1 MSEALRI
8 PRLEEIEAARR
19 ALGERVR
26 TTPVWE
32 WRGSDKDA
40 ALGATTAVTLKLE
53 LFQYTGTF
61 KPRGALT
68 NMLALDAAARARG
81 VTAFSAGNH
90 ALAVAYAARILG
102 TSAKVVMP
110 AHANALRQERCRA
123 YGAEVVLKPDI
134 HAVVAEVERI
144 EREEGRVFVHPFE
157 GYHTALGTATL
168 GLEWC
173 RQAPYLEA
181 VVVPI
186 GGGGLAAGVATAV
199 KQMLPDCEV
208 WGVEPTGADSMRR
221 SFEAGRP
228 VALERVDTIAD
239 SLAAPRAEPYSFAL
253 CRRHVDGL
261 VQVGDDELRA
271 AMRLLFTDMKL
282 GVEPAGAAATAALA
296 GPLRERLAGKRVGVL
311 ACGSN
316 IDVASFAALLA
327 QPAQAQ

>member
-1 MSEALRI
+1 MSAGAHV
-8 PRLEEIEAARR
+8 PRLEEIEAARE
-19 ALGERVR
+19 ALGARVR

-32 WRGSDKDA
+32 WRGLDKDA
-40 ALGATTAVTLKLE
+40 ALGAATSVSLKLE

-68 NMLALDAAARARG
+68 NMLALDAAGLARG

-90 ALAVAYAARILG
+90 ALAVAYAARMLG

-110 AHANALRQERCRA
+110 AHANALRQDRCRG

-144 EREEGRVFVHPFE
+144 VREEGRVFVHPFE

-173 RQAPYLEA
+173 RQTPDLEA
-181 VVVPI
+181 VIVPI
-186 GGGGLAAGVATAV
+186 GGGGLAAGVSAAM
-199 KQMLPDCEV
+199 KQTLPDCEI
-208 WGVEPTGADSMRR
+208 WGVEPQGADSMRR
-221 SFEAGRP
+221 SFEAGHP
-228 VALERVDTIAD
+228 VALERVDTVAD
-239 SLAAPRAEPYSFAL
+239 SLAAPRAEPYSFEL
-253 CRRHVDGL
+253 CRRHLDGL

-311 ACGSN
+311 VCGTN
-316 IDVASFAALLA
+316 IDVASFAALLES
-327 QPAQAQ
+327 